1 MNTPCARRG
10 GALLREHDILVEML
24 LLMLDILQGKGIL
37 ALFLEYGGAT
47 VSTEGWKRR
56 LHVEVDRLA
65 S

>member
-1 MNTPCARRG
+1 M
-10 GALLREHDILVEML
+10 REHDILVEML